1 MVYIFK
7 TMTDEQIAERLL
19 EKKQQFVEDCRQ
31 LVLTDEWDSQSELAF
46 QHICT
51 VLEHAAKLI
60 KTPIENILQ
69 RDTDIS

>member
-7 TMTDEQIAERLL
+7 TMTDEQIANRLL

-31 LVLTDEWDSQSELAF
+31 LVLTDEWDSQSEMAF

>member
-19 EKKQQFVEDCRQ
+19 EKKQQFIEDCRQ
-31 LVLTDEWDSQSELAF
+31 LVLTDEWDSQSEMAF

-51 VLEHAAKLI
+51 VFEHAAKLV
-60 KTPIENILQ
+60 KAPMENILQ

>member
-19 EKKQQFVEDCRQ
+19 EKKQQFIEDCRQ
-31 LVLTDEWDSQSELAF
+31 LVLTDEWDSQSEMAF

-51 VLEHAAKLI
+51 VFEHAAKLI
-60 KTPIENILQ
+60 KTPMENILQ